1 MQKIE
6 QDLYSEVSNSI
17 KIVNKIYGYNNKKY
31 RSIQKDLKKNPIKA
45 IEDYINDERK
55 NGKPTET
62 FFVLKELKAL
72 AYSIENI
79 IINKEYIELFKKAD
93 INYCKLILANYGGYE
108 YDKYS
113 LKIIV
118 SKFYRICDKLE
129 EHHISPTWFIP
140 TIVVILSVLL
150 RFIFYVI
157 EVGRCNYWSISTS
170 AIDIKINSIYD
181 FFIFVSYFVFVFAY
195 ASILSMP
202 YENGF
207 FKKIKKIE
215 EVKEKAKYSIIVLL
229 RIIIT
234 HVSIYFLT
242 VAISNLFINSLG
254 HSFLLAFAI
263 YILCLGVSIL
273 LTMKKKDKE
282 KDAKKEKNYGT
293 LDYLFA
299 CLLITVAIFAFN
311 FLGRNSEK
319 DRKEFKIID
328 NSYVI
333 VYSTQDSY
341 FLEKFDPETNIIY
354 KNIQKIVD
362 INGVEYE
369 IKTIDNVIVE

>member
-6 QDLYSEVSNSI
+6 QDLYSEVNDSI
-17 KIVNKIYGYNNKKY
+17 KNVNKIYGYNNKKY
-31 RSIQKDLKKNPIKA
+31 RSILKDLKKNPIKA

-79 IINKEYIELFKKAD
+79 IINKKYIELFKKTD
-93 INYCKLILANYGGYE
+93 INYCKLTLVNYGGYE

-150 RFIFYVI
+150 RFLFYVA
-157 EVGRCNYWSISTS
+157 EAGRCDYWSISTS
-170 AIDIKINSIYD
+170 EIDININSIYD
-181 FFIFVSYFVFVFAY
+181 FFIFASYLVFVFAY
-195 ASILSMP
+195 SSVLSAP

-207 FKKIKKIE
+207 FKKIKNIE
-215 EVKEKAKYSIIVLL
+215 EVKEKIKYFIIILA

-234 HVSIYFLT
+234 HASIYLLT
-242 VAISNLFINSLG
+242 AVISNFFINSLG
-254 HSFLLAFAI
+254 DSFLLAFAI

-273 LTMKKKDKE
+273 LATNKKEKKKN
-282 KDAKKEKNYGT
+282 ANKEKNYGT
-293 LDYLFA
+293 ADYLFA
-299 CLLITVAIFAFN
+299 CLLITVAVFAFN
-311 FLGRNSEK
+311 FLGKNSEK
-319 DRKEFKIID
+319 NRKEFKIID
-328 NSYVI
+328 NSYAI

-341 FLEKFDPETNIIY
+341 YLEKFDPKTNTIY
-354 KNIQKIVD
+354 KNIQKTVNKND
-362 INGVEYE
+362 VEYE
-369 IKTIDNVIVE
+369 IKTIDNITIK